1 MIDQTRFFVTQKH
14 KIRENVATGI
24 INANDLVITSD
35 THELFF
41 VDASGTYYPITTT
54 KEELGLGNVT
64 NNEQINARTDGVIPG
79 HVVTWGSNGHTV
91 TDSGY
96 TIASNVPAN
105 AVFTDTTYNI
115 ATPYAGGLMSGADK
129 EKLDTIARGAQVN
142 VTYNNATQST
152 AGLMSAADKTKL
164 DGLENITPVTYEN
177 ATRTTAGLMSA
188 EDKVKLDDMEQVE
201 PVTYNVATQTTNGLM
216 SASDKVKLDGLENV
230 EPITYEEA
238 TITISG
244 LMSAADKAKLNGI
257 ESGAQKNITYDIATP
272 TKEGLMSTADKIKLD
287 GLENYVLS
295 ITDADVPNT
304 IARKTDLIPAPPA
317 ENGDYTLESS
327 VKDGVITYQWIKKPE
342 QALVGTAAVGTA
354 IIG

>member
-142 VTYNNATQST
+142 VTYANATQSQ
-152 AGLMSAADKTKL
+152 A
-164 DGLENITPVTYEN
+164 
-177 ATRTTAGLMSA
+177 
-188 EDKVKLDDMEQVE
+188 
-201 PVTYNVATQTTNGLM
+201 
-216 SASDKVKLDGLENV
+216 
-230 EPITYEEA
+230 
-238 TITISG
+238 G
-244 LMSAADKAKLNGI
+244 LMSAADKAKLDNMDGGSSIAYDVATHLKDGLMSATDKTKLDNI

-354 IIG
+354 IVG